1 MQPNLFFFF
10 TIPIIKSNSKVLA
23 SAQSVSAVPNMI
35 AIITQFHLKKNNKK
49 KKNRTKK
56 ERKEIFAARLGF
68 SFVFNSTEHKG
79 SIDFAGADPLMNK
92 TRDISVIGGTGDF
105 FMTRGIATLMAD
117 AFQGEFYFR
126 LRV

>member
-1 MQPNLFFFF
+1 MDKLV
-10 TIPIIKSNSKVLA
+10 KLSVAKVDI
-23 SAQSVSAVPNMI
+23 MI
-35 AIITQFHLKKNNKK
+35 VALQ
-49 KKNRTKK
+49 
-56 ERKEIFAARLGF
+56 
-68 SFVFNSTEHKG
+68 KG
-79 SIDFAGADPLMNK
+79 SIDFVGADPLMNK

>member
-1 MQPNLFFFF
+1 M
-10 TIPIIKSNSKVLA
+10 
-23 SAQSVSAVPNMI
+23 
-35 AIITQFHLKKNNKK
+35 
-49 KKNRTKK
+49 
-56 ERKEIFAARLGF
+56 
-68 SFVFNSTEHKG
+68 FNSTEHKG
-79 SIDFAGADPLMNK
+79 SIDFVGADPLMNK